1 MNLDLRPAELLQ
13 SQQFRMHRLQVFN
26 WGTFSDLHDV
36 PISERGFLIV
46 GRSGAGKSTLL
57 DAFSALLIPPR
68 WIDFNAAA
76 RETERAG
83 RDRSLVTYVRGAWA
97 AQSDATSGEY
107 AMRYLRTGTTWSALS
122 LSYRND
128 AGHEVVLVQLFWIR
142 GNANGNNDVKR
153 YFLVLERPFDLREL
167 GDFGANGFDIR
178 KLKQTVPEA
187 YGRDTFA
194 PYCERFCRL
203 LGIESE
209 MALRLLHKTQSAKNL
224 GDLNT
229 FLRDFM
235 LDKPETFEVAD
246 RLVSEFGEL
255 NAAHA
260 AVVTARQQVQTL
272 APARMRHQQM
282 QALQMRRN
290 ELEELRA
297 GMHSYRE
304 RLRMDLLRE
313 HIERLRVEA
322 DAAAGRVQRQGAL
335 LDNRSQVL
343 LGLEQQRRAAGGEH
357 IEILETELKLQEA
370 QRDERMRK
378 RKQAMDACKALGWDF
393 TGSPEGF
400 AALSGRARQEIEDW
414 QADDRSHDAMEG
426 LVQQRAEAKARNA
439 VVAQEVYSLRRQPS
453 NIPAPMLAMRQAL
466 AQAIGVADTAL
477 PFVGEL
483 IEVKADEAPWR
494 GAIERVLRGFALS
507 ILVDDDHYAAL
518 SAHVN
523 DVNLG
528 RKLVYLRASR
538 HEVAQAKT
546 LRPGSLVL
554 KL

>member
-13 SQQFRMHRLQVFN
+13 SQQFRMRRLQVYN

-83 RDRSLVTYVRGAWA
+83 RDRNLVTYVRGAWA

-107 AMRYLRTGTTWSALS
+107 AMRYLRTGTTWSALA
-122 LSYRND
+122 LSYRNG

-167 GDFGANGFDIR
+167 GDFGASNFDIR
-178 KLKQTVPEA
+178 KLKQALPEA
-187 YGRDTFA
+187 YARDTFA

-272 APARMRHQQM
+272 APARARHQQM
-282 QALQMRRN
+282 QALQARRSDRA
-290 ELEELRA
+290 ELRS
-297 GMHSYRE
+297 GMHSCRAG
-304 RLRMDLLRE
+304 LRMD
-313 HIERLRVEA
+313 
-322 DAAAGRVQRQGAL
+322 
-335 LDNRSQVL
+335 
-343 LGLEQQRRAAGGEH
+343 
-357 IEILETELKLQEA
+357 
-370 QRDERMRK
+370 
-378 RKQAMDACKALGWDF
+378 
-393 TGSPEGF
+393 
-400 AALSGRARQEIEDW
+400 
-414 QADDRSHDAMEG
+414 
-426 LVQQRAEAKARNA
+426 
-439 VVAQEVYSLRRQPS
+439 
-453 NIPAPMLAMRQAL
+453 
-466 AQAIGVADTAL
+466 
-477 PFVGEL
+477 
-483 IEVKADEAPWR
+483 
-494 GAIERVLRGFALS
+494 
-507 ILVDDDHYAAL
+507 
-518 SAHVN
+518 
-523 DVNLG
+523 
-528 RKLVYLRASR
+528 
-538 HEVAQAKT
+538 
-546 LRPGSLVL
+546 
-554 KL
+554 